1 MTVGEIAGL
10 IAAVAFVLLVG
21 MCAIPLFKLGRLLDE
36 LTGAVKDVNAST
48 APILAELQD
57 TVEAANTEL
66 TRLGG
71 VTTEVEKVTADVA
84 RVSGHA
90 STVVENT
97 ATLSQI
103 WLAAFGRP
111 LIALAS
117 SFHGFRAALSAKVSG
132 GQR

>member
-36 LTGAVKDVNAST
+36 LSGAVKDVNAAT
-48 APILAELQD
+48 APLLTQMQG
-57 TVEAANTEL
+57 TVEAANTEI

-71 VTTEVEKVTADVA
+71 DTTEVEKVTADVA

-90 STVVENT
+90 SILAENT

-117 SFHGFRAALSAKVSG
+117 SFHGFPAANRSV
-132 GQR
+132 RR

>member
-1 MTVGEIAGL
+1 MSVGEIAGL

-21 MCAIPLFKLGRLLDE
+21 MCAIPLLKLGKLLDE
-36 LTGAVKDVNAST
+36 LTGAVKDVNTST
-48 APILAELQD
+48 APILAELQG
-57 TVEAANTEL
+57 TVEAANSEL

-97 ATLSQI
+97 ATLSSI

-117 SFHGFRAALSAKVSG
+117 TLHGFRAAIAAKAG